1 MLVYQRVVGFD
12 CPHDT
17 LVDDDDDDG
26 DGDGDDDDDHD
37 DDDMIWYVSTTIGF
51 SCYHQIISNGILW
64 GTSVKA
70 WFKIGISLEEV

>member
-26 DGDGDDDDDHD
+26 DGDGDDDDDDDHDDDD
-37 DDDMIWYVSTTIGF
+37 DDDMICFHY
-51 SCYHQIISNGILW
+51 N
-64 GTSVKA
+64 
-70 WFKIGISLEEV
+70 WF